1 MKNIIVILMCSFL
14 VGCSTIKS
22 AFNLKEHDPSLALAY
37 VDTKITVN
45 DAYCNEY
52 ETLED
57 AYYQA
62 VWMHEYT
69 IFTNDSHKETVESIV
84 SDLDNALNY
93 SEENVS
99 ACNQFLKL
107 VKIKLKTLQK
117 TWGSR

>member
-1 MKNIIVILMCSFL
+1 MKNIVIILACSFL
-14 VGCSTIKS
+14 VGCSTIKG
-22 AFNLKEHDPSLALAY
+22 AFELKEYDPALALAY

-45 DAYCNEY
+45 DAYCHEY

-69 IFTNDSHKETVESIV
+69 MFTNDSHKETVESIV

-93 SEENVS
+93 SEENIDV
-99 ACNQFLKL
+99 CNKFLKIARL
-107 VKIKLKTLQK
+107 KLKTLQK
-117 TWGSR
+117 TWSSR